1 MWIFFGF
8 SAILTAILNIA
19 WWALGREAKYFRFL
33 SLSLTALTVCAF
45 YAQATSWTMQ
55 EDWSALTDV
64 LPGVSV
70 WLWFLT
76 IASIF
81 INALSLIPKDKK

>member
-8 SAILTAILNIA
+8 SAILTAILNIT

-33 SLSLTALTVCAF
+33 SLSLTSLTVCAF
-45 YAQATSWTMQ
+45 YAQAAAWTGK

-70 WLWFLT
+70 WLWILT
-76 IASIF
+76 GASIL
-81 INALSLIPKDKK
+81 INGVSLFQKK

>member
-8 SAILTAILNIA
+8 SAILAAILNLT
-19 WWALGREAKYFRFL
+19 WWFLGREARYFRFL

-45 YAQATSWTMQ
+45 YAQAAAWTGK

-76 IASIF
+76 GASIL
-81 INALSLIPKDKK
+81 INGVSLFQKK